1 MKNSLPLLLLLLFVF
16 GCKDKQ
22 VDLSGETPIKVND
35 FKAVFKKIPGNY
47 LVADT
52 NINKVSDTV
61 TLGYKALQ
69 QFFPDSALAPIIGNN
84 KKVVIHPVGI
94 IEKDKENYLLVNFI
108 TGKKQTHLAVFV
120 TDNKNKFLGA
130 MELLNTNHNDGYMH
144 SVSINR
150 EPTFLINKEKMG
162 KDNAIQYSRTG
173 WVYNSAGIFMVVIND
188 SNEDS
193 RKLSVI
199 NPIDT
204 LPKKNK
210 FSGDYAQD
218 KKNYISIRDTK
229 KPGVYQFFI
238 HFEKNEGGCTG
249 ELKGEM
255 KFKDA
260 TNAIFTENGD
270 PCVIDFIF
278 EGNQITL
285 KEQGS
290 CGNHRGIK
298 CYFDDT
304 FIKKKESKKKAATR

>member
-1 MKNSLPLLLLLLFVF
+1 MKNSLPILFVLLFAV

-22 VDLSGETPIKVND
+22 VDLSGETPIKVAD
-35 FKAVFKKIPGNY
+35 FMGVFKKITGNY

-52 NINKVSDTV
+52 NINKVSDTL
-61 TLGYKALQ
+61 TIGYKALL
-69 QFFPDSALAPIIGNN
+69 QFFPDSAVAPVVGNS

-94 IEKDKENYLLVNFI
+94 IEKDKEKYLLLNFN
-108 TGKKQTHLAVFV
+108 TGKKQTKLAVFV
-120 TDNKNKFLGA
+120 TDEKNRFLGSK
-130 MELLNTNHNDGYMH
+130 ELLNTNHNDGYLH

-150 EPTFLINKEKMG
+150 EPTFLISKEKVG

-188 SNEDS
+188 SNEDP
-193 RKLSVI
+193 KKMVVI

-204 LPKKNK
+204 LPRKNK
-210 FSGDYAQD
+210 YSGDYVQD
-218 KKNYISIRDTK
+218 KKNYISIRDTH
-229 KPGVYQFFI
+229 KPDVYQFFI

-255 KFKDA
+255 KFRSPNTA
-260 TNAIFTENGD
+260 VFTENGD
-270 PCVIDFIF
+270 PCVIDFTF
-278 EGNQITL
+278 SGNEITV

-304 FIKKKESKKKAATR
+304 FVKKKEPKKKAAK